1 MVGPSR
7 LVRSERRV
15 EGRVVSSRMWGPGC
29 LRSRPAI
36 SRRGAG
42 NAAVGRFLSSEW
54 GSVVRHLAKLGA
66 LVAGLG
72 GALGAAGSAVAQQ
85 PADWEV
91 DFQTALSPSMERI
104 VDFNLMVTIII
115 VIITAFVFGLMAWI
129 VIRYNKKRNPTPS
142 KTTHN
147 TMLEV
152 AWTVVPVIILLVI
165 AVPSFRLLYF
175 TDRVEEADMTLKAI
189 GHQWYWSYEYPDHG
203 DFTFDA
209 LMLEDD
215 ELEEGQPRLLA
226 TDEAVVLPVGA
237 KIRLLTTADDVIHS
251 WAIPSLG
258 VKMDSVPGR
267 VNETWFQINR
277 EGTYYGQCSELCGTL
292 HGFMPIMIEAVSQE
306 EFDAWVE
313 EAQEE
318 FAAANETPTELA
330 ALDSSAPLAR

>member
-1 MVGPSR
+1 M
-7 LVRSERRV
+7 
-15 EGRVVSSRMWGPGC
+15 
-29 LRSRPAI
+29 
-36 SRRGAG
+36 
-42 NAAVGRFLSSEW
+42 
-54 GSVVRHLAKLGA
+54 RHLAKLGA
-66 LVAGLG
+66 LVAGLA
-72 GALGAAGSAVAQQ
+72 GALGAAGSAAAQA
-85 PADWEV
+85 PSDWEV

-104 VDFNLMVTIII
+104 VDFNFMVTIII

-147 TMLEV
+147 TLLEV
-152 AWTVVPVIILLVI
+152 VWTVVPVIILLVI
-165 AVPSFRLLYF
+165 VVPSFRLLYY

-209 LMLEDD
+209 LILEDD

-226 TDEAVVLPVGA
+226 TDTAVVLPVGA

-251 WAIPSLG
+251 WAVPALG

-277 EGTYYGQCSELCGTL
+277 EGIYYGQCSELCGTL

-306 EFDAWVE
+306 DFDAWVVM
-313 EAQEE
+313 AQEE
-318 FAAANETPTELA
+318 YASANDTPTEVASLVA
-330 ALDSSAPLAR
+330 SAPAAR

>member
-1 MVGPSR
+1 M
-7 LVRSERRV
+7 
-15 EGRVVSSRMWGPGC
+15 
-29 LRSRPAI
+29 
-36 SRRGAG
+36 
-42 NAAVGRFLSSEW
+42 
-54 GSVVRHLAKLGA
+54 RHLAKLGA
-66 LVAGLG
+66 LGAGLAG
-72 GALGAAGSAVAQQ
+72 LAGAAGTALAQQ

-115 VIITAFVFGLMAWI
+115 VIITAFVFALMAWI
-129 VIRYNKKRNPTPS
+129 VIRYNKKRNPVPS
-142 KTTHN
+142 KTTHH

-152 AWTVVPVIILLVI
+152 IWTVVPVIILLII
-165 AVPSFRLLYF
+165 AVPSFRLLYY
-175 TDRVEEADMTLKAI
+175 TDRVEDADMTLKAI

-209 LMLEDD
+209 LMLEED

-251 WAIPSLG
+251 WAIPAFG

-277 EGTYYGQCSELCGTL
+277 EGMYYGQCSELCGTL
-292 HGFMPIMIEAVSQE
+292 HGFMPIMIKAVSQE
-306 EFDAWVE
+306 EFDAWVI

-318 FAAANETPTELA
+318 YASANDTPTTVA
-330 ALDSSAPLAR
+330 SLDAGAPTAR

>member
-1 MVGPSR
+1 M
-7 LVRSERRV
+7 
-15 EGRVVSSRMWGPGC
+15 
-29 LRSRPAI
+29 
-36 SRRGAG
+36 
-42 NAAVGRFLSSEW
+42 
-54 GSVVRHLAKLGA
+54 RHLANLGA
-66 LVAGLG
+66 LVAGLA
-72 GALGAAGSAVAQQ
+72 GALGAAGSAAAQQ
-85 PADWEV
+85 PTDWEV

-115 VIITAFVFGLMAWI
+115 VIITAFVFALMAWI
-129 VIRYNKKRNPTPS
+129 VVRYNKKRNPVPS

-147 TMLEV
+147 TTLEV
-152 AWTVVPVIILLVI
+152 IWTVVPVIILLVI

-209 LMLEDD
+209 IMLEDD

-251 WAIPSLG
+251 WAIPAFG

-313 EAQEE
+313 FAREE
-318 FAAANETPTELA
+318 FASADDTPTEVA
-330 ALDSSAPLAR
+330 SLDTSAPLAR

>member
-1 MVGPSR
+1 MVAPPGC
-7 LVRSERRV
+7 VRSDRSA
-15 EGRVVSSRMWGPGC
+15 GGPG
-29 LRSRPAI
+29 LPFKGMARAV
-36 SRRGAG
+36 
-42 NAAVGRFLSSEW
+42 VGRFPSSEW
-54 GSVVRHLAKLGA
+54 RSVVRHLAKLGA
-66 LVAGLG
+66 L
-72 GALGAAGSAVAQQ
+72 GAVLAGAAGAAGTVLAQQ
-85 PADWEV
+85 PTDWEV

-115 VIITAFVFGLMAWI
+115 VIITAFVFALMAWI
-129 VIRYNKKRNPTPS
+129 VIRYNKKRNPVPS

-147 TMLEV
+147 TLLEV
-152 AWTVVPVIILLVI
+152 VWTVVPVIILLII
-165 AVPSFRLLYF
+165 AVPSFRLLYY
-175 TDRVEEADMTLKAI
+175 TDRVEDADMTLKAI

-251 WAIPSLG
+251 WAIPAFG

-306 EFDAWVE
+306 EFDAWVV

-318 FAAANETPTELA
+318 YASANDTPTEVASLVA
-330 ALDSSAPLAR
+330 GAPEAR

>member
-1 MVGPSR
+1 M
-7 LVRSERRV
+7 
-15 EGRVVSSRMWGPGC
+15 
-29 LRSRPAI
+29 
-36 SRRGAG
+36 
-42 NAAVGRFLSSEW
+42 
-54 GSVVRHLAKLGA
+54 RHLAKLGA

-72 GALGAAGSAVAQQ
+72 GALGTAGSAVAQQ

-251 WAIPSLG
+251 WAIPALG

-330 ALDSSAPLAR
+330 ALDTSAPLAR

>member
-1 MVGPSR
+1 M
-7 LVRSERRV
+7 
-15 EGRVVSSRMWGPGC
+15 
-29 LRSRPAI
+29 
-36 SRRGAG
+36 
-42 NAAVGRFLSSEW
+42 
-54 GSVVRHLAKLGA
+54 RHLAIVGA
-66 LVAGLG
+66 ALAGLA
-72 GALGAAGSAVAQQ
+72 GALGAAATAVAQQ

-91 DFQTALSPSMERI
+91 DFQEALSPSMERI

-115 VIITAFVFGLMAWI
+115 VIISAFVLGLMAWI
-129 VIRYNKKRNPTPS
+129 VVRYNKKRNPTPS

-147 TMLEV
+147 TLLEV
-152 AWTVVPVIILLVI
+152 TWTVVPVIILLVI

-175 TDRVEEADMTLKAI
+175 TDRVEVADMTLKAI

-209 LMLEDD
+209 IMLEDD

-226 TDEAVVLPVGA
+226 TDTAVVLPVGA

-251 WAIPSLG
+251 WAVPALG

-277 EGTYYGQCSELCGTL
+277 EGMYYGQCSELCGTL

-306 EFDAWVE
+306 DFDAWVV

-318 FAAANETPTELA
+318 YAAADEAPTAVA
-330 ALDSSAPLAR
+330 ALDAGALSAR

>member
-1 MVGPSR
+1 M
-7 LVRSERRV
+7 
-15 EGRVVSSRMWGPGC
+15 
-29 LRSRPAI
+29 
-36 SRRGAG
+36 
-42 NAAVGRFLSSEW
+42 
-54 GSVVRHLAKLGA
+54 RHLAKLGA
-66 LVAGLG
+66 SVAGLA
-72 GALGAAGSAVAQQ
+72 GAFGVAGAALAQQ
-85 PADWEV
+85 PTDWEV

-142 KTTHN
+142 TTSHN

-152 AWTVVPVIILLVI
+152 AWTVVPVIILLII

-175 TDRVEEADMTLKAI
+175 TDRVEDADMTLKAI

-251 WAIPSLG
+251 WAIPAFG

-313 EAQEE
+313 FAREE
-318 FAAANETPTELA
+318 FASASDTPTEV
-330 ALDSSAPLAR
+330 ALLDASAPKAR

>member
-1 MVGPSR
+1 M
-7 LVRSERRV
+7 
-15 EGRVVSSRMWGPGC
+15 
-29 LRSRPAI
+29 
-36 SRRGAG
+36 
-42 NAAVGRFLSSEW
+42 
-54 GSVVRHLAKLGA
+54 RHLAKLGA
-66 LVAGLG
+66 LGAGVA
-72 GALGAAGSAVAQQ
+72 GALGAAGSALAQQ
-85 PADWEV
+85 PTDWEV

-115 VIITAFVFGLMAWI
+115 VIITAFVFALMAWI
-129 VIRYNKKRNPTPS
+129 VIRYNKKRNPVPS

-152 AWTVVPVIILLVI
+152 IWTVVPVIILLVI
-165 AVPSFRLLYF
+165 AVPSFRLLYY

-209 LMLEDD
+209 VMLEED

-251 WAIPSLG
+251 WAIPAFG

-267 VNETWFQINR
+267 INETWFQINR

-313 EAQEE
+313 FAREE
-318 FAAANETPTELA
+318 FASANDAPTEVA
-330 ALDSSAPLAR
+330 ALGAGAPKAR

>member
-1 MVGPSR
+1 M
-7 LVRSERRV
+7 
-15 EGRVVSSRMWGPGC
+15 
-29 LRSRPAI
+29 
-36 SRRGAG
+36 
-42 NAAVGRFLSSEW
+42 
-54 GSVVRHLAKLGA
+54 RHLAKLGA
-66 LVAGLG
+66 LVAGLA
-72 GALGAAGSAVAQQ
+72 GALGAAGSAAAQA
-85 PADWEV
+85 PSDWEV

-104 VDFNLMVTIII
+104 VDFNFMVTIII

-147 TMLEV
+147 TLLEV
-152 AWTVVPVIILLVI
+152 VWTVVPVIILLVI
-165 AVPSFRLLYF
+165 VVPSFRLLYY

-209 LMLEDD
+209 LILEDD

-226 TDEAVVLPVGA
+226 TDTAVVLPVGA

-251 WAIPSLG
+251 WAVPALG

-277 EGTYYGQCSELCGTL
+277 EGIYYGQCSELCGTL

-306 EFDAWVE
+306 DFDSWVVM
-313 EAQEE
+313 AQVEY
-318 FAAANETPTELA
+318 ASADDTPTEVASLVAGAPA
-330 ALDSSAPLAR
+330 AR

>member
-1 MVGPSR
+1 M
-7 LVRSERRV
+7 
-15 EGRVVSSRMWGPGC
+15 
-29 LRSRPAI
+29 
-36 SRRGAG
+36 
-42 NAAVGRFLSSEW
+42 
-54 GSVVRHLAKLGA
+54 RHLAKLGA
-66 LVAGLG
+66 LGAGLAG
-72 GALGAAGSAVAQQ
+72 LAGAAGTALAQQ

-104 VDFNLMVTIII
+104 VDFNFMVTIII
-115 VIITAFVFGLMAWI
+115 VIITAFVFALMAWI
-129 VIRYNKKRNPTPS
+129 VIRYNKKRNPVPS

-152 AWTVVPVIILLVI
+152 IWTVVPVIILLII
-165 AVPSFRLLYF
+165 AVPSFRLLYY
-175 TDRVEEADMTLKAI
+175 TDRVEDADMTLKAI

-209 LMLEDD
+209 LLLEDD

-251 WAIPSLG
+251 WAIPAFG

-318 FAAANETPTELA
+318 YAAANDTPTEVA
-330 ALDSSAPLAR
+330 SLDAGAPKAR

>member
-1 MVGPSR
+1 M
-7 LVRSERRV
+7 
-15 EGRVVSSRMWGPGC
+15 
-29 LRSRPAI
+29 
-36 SRRGAG
+36 
-42 NAAVGRFLSSEW
+42 
-54 GSVVRHLAKLGA
+54 RHLAKLGA
-66 LVAGLG
+66 LGAAVA
-72 GALGAAGSAVAQQ
+72 GALGAAGSALAQQ
-85 PADWEV
+85 PTDWEV

-129 VIRYNKKRNPTPS
+129 VIRYNKKRNPVPS

-147 TMLEV
+147 TLLEV
-152 AWTVVPVIILLVI
+152 VWTVVPVIILLII
-165 AVPSFRLLYF
+165 AVPSFRLLYY

-251 WAIPSLG
+251 WAIPAFG

-313 EAQEE
+313 FAREE
-318 FAAANETPTELA
+318 FASASDAPAEVA
-330 ALDSSAPLAR
+330 ALDAGAPLAR

>member
-1 MVGPSR
+1 M
-7 LVRSERRV
+7 
-15 EGRVVSSRMWGPGC
+15 
-29 LRSRPAI
+29 
-36 SRRGAG
+36 
-42 NAAVGRFLSSEW
+42 
-54 GSVVRHLAKLGA
+54 RHLAKLGA
-66 LVAGLG
+66 LGAAVAG
-72 GALGAAGSAVAQQ
+72 AFGAAGSALAQQ
-85 PADWEV
+85 PTDWEV

-129 VIRYNKKRNPTPS
+129 VIRYNKKRNPVPS

-147 TMLEV
+147 TLLEV
-152 AWTVVPVIILLVI
+152 VWTVVPVIILLII
-165 AVPSFRLLYF
+165 AVPSFRLLYY

-251 WAIPSLG
+251 WAIPAFG

-277 EGTYYGQCSELCGTL
+277 EGMYYGQCSELCGTL

-313 EAQEE
+313 FAREE
-318 FAAANETPTELA
+318 YASANDAPAEVA
-330 ALDSSAPLAR
+330 ALDAGAPLAR

>member
-1 MVGPSR
+1 M
-7 LVRSERRV
+7 
-15 EGRVVSSRMWGPGC
+15 
-29 LRSRPAI
+29 
-36 SRRGAG
+36 
-42 NAAVGRFLSSEW
+42 
-54 GSVVRHLAKLGA
+54 RHLAKLGA
-66 LVAGLG
+66 SVAGLV
-72 GALGAAGSAVAQQ
+72 GALGAAGWAAAQQ
-85 PADWEV
+85 PTDWEV

-129 VIRYNKKRNPTPS
+129 VIRYNKKRNPVPS

-152 AWTVVPVIILLVI
+152 IWTVVPVIILLII

-209 LMLEDD
+209 IMLEED

-251 WAIPSLG
+251 WAIPAFG

-313 EAQEE
+313 FAREE
-318 FAAANETPTELA
+318 FASANDSPTEVASLVA
-330 ALDSSAPLAR
+330 GAPEAR

>member
-1 MVGPSR
+1 M
-7 LVRSERRV
+7 
-15 EGRVVSSRMWGPGC
+15 
-29 LRSRPAI
+29 
-36 SRRGAG
+36 
-42 NAAVGRFLSSEW
+42 
-54 GSVVRHLAKLGA
+54 RHLAKLGA

-142 KTTHN
+142 TTSHN

-152 AWTVVPVIILLVI
+152 AWTVVPVIILLII

-175 TDRVEEADMTLKAI
+175 TDRVEDADMTLKAI

-251 WAIPSLG
+251 WAIPALG

-306 EFDAWVE
+306 DFDAWVI

-318 FAAANETPTELA
+318 FAAADNTPTELA
-330 ALDSSAPLAR
+330 ALDASAPLAR

>member
-1 MVGPSR
+1 M
-7 LVRSERRV
+7 
-15 EGRVVSSRMWGPGC
+15 
-29 LRSRPAI
+29 
-36 SRRGAG
+36 
-42 NAAVGRFLSSEW
+42 
-54 GSVVRHLAKLGA
+54 RHLANLGA
-66 LVAGLG
+66 LVAGLA

-85 PADWEV
+85 PTDWEV

-115 VIITAFVFGLMAWI
+115 VIITAFVFALMAWI
-129 VIRYNKKRNPTPS
+129 VVRYNKKRNPVPS

-152 AWTVVPVIILLVI
+152 IWTVVPVIILLVI
-165 AVPSFRLLYF
+165 AVPSFRLLYY

-209 LMLEDD
+209 IMLEDD

-251 WAIPSLG
+251 WAIPAFG

-313 EAQEE
+313 YAREE
-318 FAAANETPTELA
+318 FASANDSPTKLA
-330 ALDSSAPLAR
+330 ALDGGAPKAR

>member
-1 MVGPSR
+1 M
-7 LVRSERRV
+7 
-15 EGRVVSSRMWGPGC
+15 
-29 LRSRPAI
+29 
-36 SRRGAG
+36 
-42 NAAVGRFLSSEW
+42 
-54 GSVVRHLAKLGA
+54 RHLAKLGA
-66 LVAGLG
+66 LFAGLV
-72 GALGAAGSAVAQQ
+72 GALGAAGWASAQQ
-85 PADWEV
+85 PTDWEV

-115 VIITAFVFGLMAWI
+115 VIITAFVFALMAWI
-129 VIRYNKKRNPTPS
+129 VIRYNKKRNPVPS

-152 AWTVVPVIILLVI
+152 IWTVVPVIILLVI

-175 TDRVEEADMTLKAI
+175 TDRVEDADMTLKAI

-209 LMLEDD
+209 IMLEED

-251 WAIPSLG
+251 WAIPAFG

-313 EAQEE
+313 FAREE
-318 FAAANETPTELA
+318 YATADETPTEVA
-330 ALDSSAPLAR
+330 ALDTGAPLAR

>member
-1 MVGPSR
+1 M
-7 LVRSERRV
+7 
-15 EGRVVSSRMWGPGC
+15 
-29 LRSRPAI
+29 
-36 SRRGAG
+36 
-42 NAAVGRFLSSEW
+42 
-54 GSVVRHLAKLGA
+54 RHLAKLGA
-66 LVAGLG
+66 LVAGLA
-72 GALGAAGSAVAQQ
+72 GALGAAGSAAAQA
-85 PADWEV
+85 PSDWEV

-104 VDFNLMVTIII
+104 VDFNFMVTIII

-147 TMLEV
+147 TLLEV
-152 AWTVVPVIILLVI
+152 VWTVVPVIILLVI
-165 AVPSFRLLYF
+165 VVPSFRLLYY

-209 LMLEDD
+209 LILEDD

-226 TDEAVVLPVGA
+226 TDTAVVLPVGA

-251 WAIPSLG
+251 WAVPALG

-277 EGTYYGQCSELCGTL
+277 EGIYYGQCSELCGTL

-306 EFDAWVE
+306 DFDSWVE
-313 EAQEE
+313 MAQEE
-318 FAAANETPTELA
+318 YASADDTPTEVASLLVAGAPA
-330 ALDSSAPLAR
+330 AR

>member
-1 MVGPSR
+1 M
-7 LVRSERRV
+7 
-15 EGRVVSSRMWGPGC
+15 
-29 LRSRPAI
+29 
-36 SRRGAG
+36 
-42 NAAVGRFLSSEW
+42 
-54 GSVVRHLAKLGA
+54 RHLAKLGA
-66 LVAGLG
+66 LVAGLA
-72 GALGAAGSAVAQQ
+72 GACGAAGSAVAQA
-85 PADWEV
+85 PSDWEV

-129 VIRYNKKRNPTPS
+129 VIRYNKKRNPVPS

-165 AVPSFRLLYF
+165 AVPSFRLLYY

-209 LMLEDD
+209 LILEDD

-251 WAIPSLG
+251 WAVPAFG

-313 EAQEE
+313 FAREE
-318 FAAANETPTELA
+318 FASANDAPTEVA
-330 ALDSSAPLAR
+330 ALDAGAPTAR

>member
-1 MVGPSR
+1 MVGRCVSCAVGGAAMAAPPGCVQSD
-7 LVRSERRV
+7 RSA
-15 EGRVVSSRMWGPGC
+15 GGPG
-29 LRSRPAI
+29 LLFKGMA
-36 SRRGAG
+36 GAV
-42 NAAVGRFLSSEW
+42 VGRFPSSEW
-54 GSVVRHLAKLGA
+54 RSVVRHLAKLGA
-66 LVAGLG
+66 LGAVLAGI
-72 GALGAAGSAVAQQ
+72 AGAAGTALAQQ

-115 VIITAFVFGLMAWI
+115 VIITAFVFALMACI
-129 VIRYNKKRNPTPS
+129 VIRYNKKRNPVPS
-142 KTTHN
+142 KTTHH

-165 AVPSFRLLYF
+165 AVPSFRLLYY

-251 WAIPSLG
+251 WAIPAFG

-306 EFDAWVE
+306 EFDAWVV

-318 FAAANETPTELA
+318 YASANDTPTEVASLVA
-330 ALDSSAPLAR
+330 GAPEAR

>member
-1 MVGPSR
+1 M
-7 LVRSERRV
+7 
-15 EGRVVSSRMWGPGC
+15 
-29 LRSRPAI
+29 
-36 SRRGAG
+36 
-42 NAAVGRFLSSEW
+42 
-54 GSVVRHLAKLGA
+54 RHLAKLGA
-66 LVAGLG
+66 LGAGLAG
-72 GALGAAGSAVAQQ
+72 LAGAAGTALAQQ
-85 PADWEV
+85 PTDWEV

-115 VIITAFVFGLMAWI
+115 VIITAFVFALMAWI
-129 VIRYNKKRNPTPS
+129 VIRYNKKRNPVPS

-152 AWTVVPVIILLVI
+152 IWTVVPVIILLVI
-165 AVPSFRLLYF
+165 AVPSFRLLYY

-251 WAIPSLG
+251 WAIPAFG

-277 EGTYYGQCSELCGTL
+277 EGMYYGQCSELCGTL

-313 EAQEE
+313 FAREE
-318 FAAANETPTELA
+318 FASADDTPTEVA
-330 ALDSSAPLAR
+330 SLDASTPPAR

>member
-1 MVGPSR
+1 
-7 LVRSERRV
+7 
-15 EGRVVSSRMWGPGC
+15 
-29 LRSRPAI
+29 
-36 SRRGAG
+36 
-42 NAAVGRFLSSEW
+42 
-54 GSVVRHLAKLGA
+54 VRHLAKLGA
-66 LVAGLG
+66 AAAGVF
-72 GALGAAGSAVAQQ
+72 GALGAVGAALAQQ
-85 PADWEV
+85 PTDWEI

-104 VDFNLMVTIII
+104 VDFNFMVTIII
-115 VIITAFVFGLMAWI
+115 VIISAFVLGLMAWI
-129 VIRYNKKRNPTPS
+129 VVRYNKKRNPTPS

-147 TMLEV
+147 TLLEV
-152 AWTVVPVIILLVI
+152 VWTVVPVIILLII
-165 AVPSFRLLYF
+165 AVPSFRLLYY
-175 TDRVEEADMTLKAI
+175 TDRIEEADMTLKAI

-209 LMLEDD
+209 IMLEDD

-251 WAIPSLG
+251 WAVPALG

-277 EGTYYGQCSELCGTL
+277 EGMYYGQCSELCGTL

-313 EAQEE
+313 FAREE
-318 FAAANETPTELA
+318 HAAAGEGPTALA
-330 ALDSSAPLAR
+330 ALDAGARAAR

>member
-1 MVGPSR
+1 M
-7 LVRSERRV
+7 
-15 EGRVVSSRMWGPGC
+15 
-29 LRSRPAI
+29 
-36 SRRGAG
+36 
-42 NAAVGRFLSSEW
+42 
-54 GSVVRHLAKLGA
+54 RHLAKLGA
-66 LVAGLG
+66 L
-72 GALGAAGSAVAQQ
+72 GAVLAGAAGAAGTALAQQ
-85 PADWEV
+85 PTDWEV

-115 VIITAFVFGLMAWI
+115 VIITAFVFALMAWI
-129 VIRYNKKRNPTPS
+129 VIRYNKKRNPVPS

-147 TMLEV
+147 TLLEV
-152 AWTVVPVIILLVI
+152 VWTVVPVIILLII
-165 AVPSFRLLYF
+165 AVPSFRLLYY
-175 TDRVEEADMTLKAI
+175 TDRVEDADMTLKAI

-209 LMLEDD
+209 IMLEED

-226 TDEAVVLPVGA
+226 TDEAVVLPVGV

-251 WAIPSLG
+251 WAIPAFG

-306 EFDAWVE
+306 EFDAWVV

-318 FAAANETPTELA
+318 YASANDIPTQVASLVA
-330 ALDSSAPLAR
+330 GAPEAR

>member
-1 MVGPSR
+1 M
-7 LVRSERRV
+7 
-15 EGRVVSSRMWGPGC
+15 
-29 LRSRPAI
+29 
-36 SRRGAG
+36 
-42 NAAVGRFLSSEW
+42 
-54 GSVVRHLAKLGA
+54 RHLAKLGA
-66 LVAGLG
+66 SVAGLA
-72 GALGAAGSAVAQQ
+72 GALGAAGAALAQQ
-85 PADWEV
+85 PTDWEV

-129 VIRYNKKRNPTPS
+129 VIRYNKKRNPVPS

-147 TMLEV
+147 TLLEV
-152 AWTVVPVIILLVI
+152 VWTVVPVIILLII
-165 AVPSFRLLYF
+165 AVPSFRLLYY

-251 WAIPSLG
+251 WAIPAFG

-313 EAQEE
+313 FAREE
-318 FAAANETPTELA
+318 YAAADETSTEVA
-330 ALDSSAPLAR
+330 ALDTGAPLAR

>member
-1 MVGPSR
+1 M
-7 LVRSERRV
+7 
-15 EGRVVSSRMWGPGC
+15 
-29 LRSRPAI
+29 
-36 SRRGAG
+36 
-42 NAAVGRFLSSEW
+42 
-54 GSVVRHLAKLGA
+54 RHLAKLGA

-72 GALGAAGSAVAQQ
+72 GALGAAGMAAAQA
-85 PADWEV
+85 PSDWEV

-115 VIITAFVFGLMAWI
+115 VIISAFVFGLMAWI
-129 VIRYNKKRNPTPS
+129 VIRYNKKRNPVPS

-215 ELEEGQPRLLA
+215 ELEEGDLRLLS
-226 TDEAVVLPVGA
+226 TDEAVYLPVGA

-251 WAIPSLG
+251 WAVPALG

-306 EFDAWVE
+306 DFDAWVE
-313 EAQEE
+313 MAQEE
-318 FAAANETPTELA
+318 FASADDTPTEVA
-330 ALDSSAPLAR
+330 AFDAGAPLAR

>member
-1 MVGPSR
+1 M
-7 LVRSERRV
+7 
-15 EGRVVSSRMWGPGC
+15 
-29 LRSRPAI
+29 
-36 SRRGAG
+36 
-42 NAAVGRFLSSEW
+42 
-54 GSVVRHLAKLGA
+54 RHLAKLGA
-66 LVAGLG
+66 LGAGLAG
-72 GALGAAGSAVAQQ
+72 LAGAAGTALAQQ

-104 VDFNLMVTIII
+104 VDFNFMVTIII
-115 VIITAFVFGLMAWI
+115 VIITAFVFALMAWI
-129 VIRYNKKRNPTPS
+129 VIRYNKKRNPVPS

-152 AWTVVPVIILLVI
+152 IWTVVPVIILLVI
-165 AVPSFRLLYF
+165 AVPSFRLLYY

-209 LMLEDD
+209 LILEDD

-251 WAIPSLG
+251 WAIPAFG

-318 FAAANETPTELA
+318 YAAANDTPTEVA
-330 ALDSSAPLAR
+330 SLDAGAPKAR

>member
-1 MVGPSR
+1 M
-7 LVRSERRV
+7 
-15 EGRVVSSRMWGPGC
+15 
-29 LRSRPAI
+29 
-36 SRRGAG
+36 
-42 NAAVGRFLSSEW
+42 
-54 GSVVRHLAKLGA
+54 RHLAKLGA
-66 LVAGLG
+66 SVAGLG
-72 GALGAAGSAVAQQ
+72 GALGAGAALAQQ

-115 VIITAFVFGLMAWI
+115 VIITAFVFALMAWI
-129 VIRYNKKRNPTPS
+129 VIRYNKKRNPVPS
-142 KTTHN
+142 RTTHN

-152 AWTVVPVIILLVI
+152 IWTVVPVIILLVI

-209 LMLEDD
+209 IMLEED

-251 WAIPSLG
+251 WAIPALG

-277 EGTYYGQCSELCGTL
+277 EGMYYGQCSELCGTL

-313 EAQEE
+313 FAREE
-318 FAAANETPTELA
+318 YASAGAAPTELA
-330 ALDSSAPLAR
+330 ALDASAPLAR

>member
-1 MVGPSR
+1 
-7 LVRSERRV
+7 
-15 EGRVVSSRMWGPGC
+15 
-29 LRSRPAI
+29 
-36 SRRGAG
+36 
-42 NAAVGRFLSSEW
+42 
-54 GSVVRHLAKLGA
+54 VRHLAKLGA
-66 LVAGLG
+66 LGAGLAG
-72 GALGAAGSAVAQQ
+72 LAGAAGTALAQQ

-115 VIITAFVFGLMAWI
+115 VIITAFVFALMAWI
-129 VIRYNKKRNPTPS
+129 VIRYNKKRNPVPS

-152 AWTVVPVIILLVI
+152 IWTVVPVIILLII
-165 AVPSFRLLYF
+165 AVPSFRLLYY
-175 TDRVEEADMTLKAI
+175 TDRVEDADMTLKAI

-251 WAIPSLG
+251 WAIPAFG

-306 EFDAWVE
+306 EFDAWVI

-318 FAAANETPTELA
+318 YASANDDNPTTVA
-330 ALDSSAPLAR
+330 SLDAGAPTAR

>member
-1 MVGPSR
+1 M
-7 LVRSERRV
+7 
-15 EGRVVSSRMWGPGC
+15 
-29 LRSRPAI
+29 
-36 SRRGAG
+36 
-42 NAAVGRFLSSEW
+42 
-54 GSVVRHLAKLGA
+54 RHLAKLGA
-66 LVAGLG
+66 AVAGLV
-72 GALGAAGSAVAQQ
+72 GALGAAGSAVAQA
-85 PADWEV
+85 PSDWEV

-104 VDFNLMVTIII
+104 VDFNFMVTIII

-147 TMLEV
+147 TLLEV
-152 AWTVVPVIILLVI
+152 AWTVVPVIILLII
-165 AVPSFRLLYF
+165 AVPSFRLLYY
-175 TDRVEEADMTLKAI
+175 TDTIEEADMTLKAI

-209 LMLEDD
+209 LLLEED
-215 ELEEGQPRLLA
+215 ELEEGQLRLLE

-251 WAIPSLG
+251 WAVPALG

-292 HGFMPIMIEAVSQE
+292 HGFMPIKIEAVSQE
-306 EFDAWVE
+306 DFDAWVE
-313 EAQEE
+313 MAREEYASAGEA
-318 FAAANETPTELA
+318 PTELA
-330 ALDSSAPLAR
+330 ALDAGAPAAR

>member
-1 MVGPSR
+1 M
-7 LVRSERRV
+7 
-15 EGRVVSSRMWGPGC
+15 
-29 LRSRPAI
+29 
-36 SRRGAG
+36 
-42 NAAVGRFLSSEW
+42 
-54 GSVVRHLAKLGA
+54 
-66 LVAGLG
+66 
-72 GALGAAGSAVAQQ
+72 AQQ
-85 PADWEV
+85 PTDWEV

-129 VIRYNKKRNPTPS
+129 VIRYNKKRNPVPS

-152 AWTVVPVIILLVI
+152 IWTVVPVIILLVI

-175 TDRVEEADMTLKAI
+175 TDKVAEADMTLKAI

-209 LMLEDD
+209 IMLEED

-251 WAIPSLG
+251 WAIPAFG

-313 EAQEE
+313 FAREE
-318 FAAANETPTELA
+318 YASANDSPTEVA
-330 ALDSSAPLAR
+330 ALDASAPKAR

>member
-1 MVGPSR
+1 M
-7 LVRSERRV
+7 
-15 EGRVVSSRMWGPGC
+15 
-29 LRSRPAI
+29 
-36 SRRGAG
+36 
-42 NAAVGRFLSSEW
+42 
-54 GSVVRHLAKLGA
+54 RHLAKLGA

-152 AWTVVPVIILLVI
+152 VWTVVPVIILLVI

-175 TDRVEEADMTLKAI
+175 TDRVEDADMTLKAI

-251 WAIPSLG
+251 WAIPALG

-277 EGTYYGQCSELCGTL
+277 EGMYYGQCSELCGTL

-306 EFDAWVE
+306 DFDAWVE

-330 ALDSSAPLAR
+330 ALDASAPLAR

>member
-1 MVGPSR
+1 M
-7 LVRSERRV
+7 
-15 EGRVVSSRMWGPGC
+15 
-29 LRSRPAI
+29 
-36 SRRGAG
+36 
-42 NAAVGRFLSSEW
+42 
-54 GSVVRHLAKLGA
+54 RHLAKLGA
-66 LVAGLG
+66 SVAGLA
-72 GALGAAGSAVAQQ
+72 GALGAAGAALAQQ
-85 PADWEV
+85 PTDWEV

-129 VIRYNKKRNPTPS
+129 VIRYNKKRNPVPS

-152 AWTVVPVIILLVI
+152 IWTVVPVIILLII

-175 TDRVEEADMTLKAI
+175 TDKVEDADMTLKAI

-209 LMLEDD
+209 IMLEED

-251 WAIPSLG
+251 WAIPAFG

-313 EAQEE
+313 FAREE
-318 FAAANETPTELA
+318 YAAADETSTEVA
-330 ALDSSAPLAR
+330 ALDTGAPLAR

>member
-1 MVGPSR
+1 
-7 LVRSERRV
+7 
-15 EGRVVSSRMWGPGC
+15 
-29 LRSRPAI
+29 
-36 SRRGAG
+36 
-42 NAAVGRFLSSEW
+42 
-54 GSVVRHLAKLGA
+54 VRHLAKLGA
-66 LVAGLG
+66 AAAVLA
-72 GALGAAGSAVAQQ
+72 GALGAAGTAAAQA
-85 PADWEV
+85 PTDWEV

-104 VDFNLMVTIII
+104 VDFNFMVTIII
-115 VIITAFVFGLMAWI
+115 VVISAFVFGLMAWI
-129 VIRYNKKRNPTPS
+129 VYRYNAKRNPTPS

-152 AWTVVPVIILLVI
+152 AWTIVPVIILLVI
-165 AVPSFRLLYF
+165 VVPSFRLLYY

-209 LMLEDD
+209 LILEDD

-226 TDEAVVLPVGA
+226 TDTAVVLPVGA

-251 WAIPSLG
+251 WAVPALG

-306 EFDAWVE
+306 DFDAWVE
-313 EAQEE
+313 MAREEYASAGEA
-318 FAAANETPTELA
+318 PTELA
-330 ALDSSAPLAR
+330 ALDAGAPAAR